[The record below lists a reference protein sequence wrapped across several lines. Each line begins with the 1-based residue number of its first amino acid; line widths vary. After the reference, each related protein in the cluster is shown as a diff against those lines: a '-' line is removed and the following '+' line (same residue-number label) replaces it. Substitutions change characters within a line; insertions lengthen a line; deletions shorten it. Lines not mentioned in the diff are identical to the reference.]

1 MVDRR
6 MAAQPSGG
14 RCRRGGALVV
24 TSGRFESIM
33 IKQRRGNI
41 DYHESGQGPTI
52 VLVPG
57 SCSTGAAWRPIISRW
72 QNRFRCVTTSLLGYG
87 GTAER
92 RTLVDCDIGH
102 EAEIL
107 EAVIR
112 RAACPVHLVGHSFGG
127 LSALAVALRNKV
139 PLLSL
144 AILEAP
150 APELLR
156 QMGEYTRYRAFREMT
171 DIYFSLFQAGDRNAI
186 EQMIDF
192 YGGAGTFAGWPQRVR
207 DYAIEATATNIL
219 DWASAYGCQLTR
231 ASLAKIDIPSLVL
244 WGENSHPAIR
254 RTNQLLA
261 QCTKAPGVTIGGAAH
276 FMISTHADEV
286 AWVLARHVSARTR
299 PYLTS
304 SVPVR
309 DLADLP
315 G

>member
-1 MVDRR
+1 
-6 MAAQPSGG
+6 
-14 RCRRGGALVV
+14 
-24 TSGRFESIM
+24 M
-33 IKQRRGNI
+33 IEDRRGNI
-41 DYHESGQGPTI
+41 DYDESGQGPTI

-57 SCSTGAAWRPIISRW
+57 SCSTGAAWRLIISRW
-72 QNRFRCVTTSLLGYG
+72 QSRFRCVTTSLLGYG

-92 RTLVDCDIGH
+92 RTVVDSDIGH

-107 EAVIR
+107 ESVIR

-127 LSALAVALRNKV
+127 LCALAVALRNKV

-156 QMGEYTRYRAFREMT
+156 QMAEYAQYRAFREMT

-192 YGGAGTFAGWPQRVR
+192 YGGAGTFAGWPPRVR
-207 DYAIEATATNIL
+207 DYAIETTGANIL
-219 DWASAYGCQLTR
+219 DWASAYGWQLR
-231 ASLAKIDIPSLVL
+231 RSSLTKIDIPTLVL
-244 WGENSHPAIR
+244 WGENSHPAVR

-261 QCTKAPGVTIGGAAH
+261 QCTKASAVTISGAAH
-276 FMISTHADEV
+276 FMISSHADEV
-286 AWVLARHVSARTR
+286 AWELAQHVSARTR
-299 PYLTS
+299 PYLMS
-304 SVPVR
+304 AVPDR
-309 DLADLP
+309 DLADLS

>member
-1 MVDRR
+1 MIEDRR
-6 MAAQPSGG
+6 GS
-14 RCRRGGALVV
+14 
-24 TSGRFESIM
+24 
-33 IKQRRGNI
+33 I
-41 DYHESGQGPTI
+41 DYDESGQGPTI

-57 SCSTGAAWRPIISRW
+57 SCSTGAAWRPIVSRW

-92 RTLVDCDIGH
+92 RTIVDSDIGY

-107 EAVIR
+107 ESVIR

-127 LSALAVALRNKV
+127 LSALAVALRSKV

-156 QMGEYTRYRAFREMT
+156 QMGEYSQYRSFREMT
-171 DIYFSLFQAGDRNAI
+171 DIYFSLFQAGNRNAI

-207 DYAIEATATNIL
+207 DYAIETTAANIL
-219 DWASAYGCQLTR
+219 DWASGYGFRLTR
-231 ASLAKIDIPSLVL
+231 TSLAKIDIPTLVL
-244 WGENSHPAIR
+244 WGEKSHPAVQ

-261 QCTKAPGVTIGGAAH
+261 QCTRASAVTIGGAAH
-276 FMISTHADEV
+276 FMISTHAEEV
-286 AWVLARHVSARTR
+286 ARTLARHVSEATRSHLRSSARGR
-299 PYLTS
+299 A
-304 SVPVR
+304 
-309 DLADLP
+309 LADLK